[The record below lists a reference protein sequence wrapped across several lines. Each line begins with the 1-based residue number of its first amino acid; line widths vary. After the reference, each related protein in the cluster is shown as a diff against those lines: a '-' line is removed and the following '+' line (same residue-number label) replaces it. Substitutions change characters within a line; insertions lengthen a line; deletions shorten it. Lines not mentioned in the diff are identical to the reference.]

1 MLLQD
6 TGTIRHYQKLTDSI
20 VDLWDR
26 GRRTDELRLYIDGY
40 LAALRQSNSLE
51 AYHIH
56 RLEEEITRFLY
67 DSSNFQSQTQMQTQ
81 AEYDFY

>member
-1 MLLQD
+1 MLQD
-6 TGTIRHYQKLTDSI
+6 TGTIRHYQKLSDTI

-40 LAALRQSNSLE
+40 LAALRQGNILE
-51 AYHIH
+51 PIHVH

-67 DSSNFQSQTQMQTQ
+67 DSSNFKSPHQMQTQ